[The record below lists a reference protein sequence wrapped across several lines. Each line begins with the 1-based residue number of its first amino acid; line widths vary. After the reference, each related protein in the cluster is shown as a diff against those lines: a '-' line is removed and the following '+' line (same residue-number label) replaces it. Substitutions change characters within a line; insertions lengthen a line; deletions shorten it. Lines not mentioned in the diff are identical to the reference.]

1 MLKLESYA
9 NKYQTIQMS
18 RTDGILEV
26 KLHTN
31 GGPLH
36 WSLLP
41 HGELTRAFH
50 EIGQDYENEVII
62 LTGTGAAFS
71 GPALG
76 PNGHNHVSHPVTAM
90 EWDKIY
96 FEGKHLLL
104 NLLNIEVPIIAAI
117 NGPTLRHAEIPLL
130 SDIVLAADTATFQ
143 DSAHFW
149 GGLVPG
155 DGVHIVFPHLMGT
168 NRGRYFL
175 LTGQTINA
183 QDKTAHVDVNEI
195 ISKMPAMLDAQKQ
208 LEKLSATYDAEYKTM
223 AEEYTNKMKKYE
235 QEANTVGDA
244 VNQTRQ
250 AEMQDLVKRITDY
263 RDNAQKELQKK
274 ESDLVKPLMDKIKA
288 SIQKVG
294 KAKGYQYVLNV
305 ADLLLSDG
313 PDLTADIKKDLGF

>member
-1 MLKLESYA
+1 MKRLK
-9 NKYQTIQMS
+9 
-18 RTDGILEV
+18 
-26 KLHTN
+26 
-31 GGPLH
+31 
-36 WSLLP
+36 SLLIATV
-41 HGELTRAFH
+41 LF
-50 EIGQDYENEVII
+50 
-62 LTGTGAAFS
+62 LGA
-71 GPALG
+71 
-76 PNGHNHVSHPVTAM
+76 N
-90 EWDKIY
+90 
-96 FEGKHLLL
+96 
-104 NLLNIEVPIIAAI
+104 
-117 NGPTLRHAEIPLL
+117 
-130 SDIVLAADTATFQ
+130 
-143 DSAHFW
+143 
-149 GGLVPG
+149 
-155 DGVHIVFPHLMGT
+155 
-168 NRGRYFL
+168 
-175 LTGQTINA
+175 QTINA
-183 QDKTAHVDVNEI
+183 QAKMAHVDVNEI

-305 ADLLLSDG
+305 ADLLLADG